1 MFKTPEVL
9 YSILLISVCVLILV
23 YFKGSLNNLYSI
35 ALNYILPSVKIN
47 PYNTSVES
55 NTVEMNPIQS
65 DSGIF
70 MSQKVSDDELFNTEY
85 EVTEVADIAISDALK
100 DIDI

>member
-9 YSILLISVCVLILV
+9 YSILLISLCVLVLV

-35 ALNYILPSVKIN
+35 VLNYILPSVNIDVPTKTN
-47 PYNTSVES
+47 SVES
-55 NTVEMNPIQS
+55 NLIQS

-100 DIDI
+100 DVDI